1 MIRRK
6 AISTFSKITY
16 YKRPLNFLL
25 YSNIVPKPKINFVRR
40 QVYFSTQS
48 NVKGFASQVEVE
60 EEEVEEIDRSLYPE
74 LFPEH
79 NDMDD
84 TWFVDPAYENPQES
98 DFVPL
103 WQRRANSLS
112 DKLPDV
118 KMNSDDHQRTKF
130 LEIIRLLEE
139 EGVEN
144 ITVIDV
150 RQKCD
155 FTDWMIIGE
164 GKTTRH
170 LGGLKNEIQIQN
182 SNSADSLLQSYP
194 IIEGRDSEDWILI
207 DTGLIFVHLFTSEA
221 RKYHNLE
228 DLWEKIPSYSSKD
241 EFKSIT
247 NEMVKEFRE
256 FNPKFAKNPSLSF
269 ELK

>member
-170 LGGLKNEIQIQN
+170 LGGV
-182 SNSADSLLQSYP
+182 ADGLYKMAS
-194 IIEGRDSEDWILI
+194 IINIC
-207 DTGLIFVHLFTSEA
+207 V
-221 RKYHNLE
+221 
-228 DLWEKIPSYSSKD
+228 
-241 EFKSIT
+241 
-247 NEMVKEFRE
+247 
-256 FNPKFAKNPSLSF
+256 
-269 ELK
+269 

>member
-1 MIRRK
+1 
-6 AISTFSKITY
+6 
-16 YKRPLNFLL
+16 
-25 YSNIVPKPKINFVRR
+25 
-40 QVYFSTQS
+40 
-48 NVKGFASQVEVE
+48 
-60 EEEVEEIDRSLYPE
+60 
-74 LFPEH
+74 
-79 NDMDD
+79 MDD

-139 EGVEN
+139 EG
-144 ITVIDV
+144 
-150 RQKCD
+150 
-155 FTDWMIIGE
+155 E

-170 LGGLKNEIQIQN
+170 LGGVADGLYKMLKNEIQIQN